1 MLTFAE
7 HISEA
12 ADCLQISQ
20 ELVTSGRRRQAS
32 DILWLAV
39 KHAIS
44 AIAIATG
51 QDYGKY
57 QHKQAVVRRLA
68 DATGDDQLLASLK
81 VAMRIHADADQG
93 FLSILELVIR
103 QRQTYSLVE
112 QLLNI
117 ATESNPATLTPPPEQ
132 PN

>member
-7 HISEA
+7 HISAA

-44 AIAIATG
+44 AIATATG

-57 QHKQAVVRRLA
+57 QHKRAVVRRLA
-68 DATGDDQLLASLK
+68 AETGNPQLLESLR

-112 QLLNI
+112 LLLNI
-117 ATESNPATLTPPPEQ
+117 ATDLIPPP
-132 PN
+132 

>member
-1 MLTFAE
+1 MLTFVE

-32 DILWLAV
+32 DILWLGV

-57 QHKQAVVRRLA
+57 QHKRAVVRRLA
-68 DATGDDQLLASLK
+68 AETGDQQLRDSLK
-81 VAMRIHADADQG
+81 VAMRIHADADMG
-93 FLSILELVIR
+93 FLSILDLVIR

-112 QLLNI
+112 RLLNI
-117 ATESNPATLTPPPEQ
+117 ATTIAPPPEQ
-132 PN
+132 ST

>member
-20 ELVTSGRRRQAS
+20 ELVTGGQRRPAS
-32 DILWLAV
+32 DILWLAA
-39 KHAIS
+39 KHSINAV
-44 AIAIATG
+44 AIATG

-57 QHKQAVVRRLA
+57 RHKQAVVSRLA
-68 DATGDDQLLASLK
+68 AETGNPQLLESLK

-117 ATESNPATLTPPPEQ
+117 ATTLTPPPEQ

>member
-20 ELVTSGRRRQAS
+20 ELVTSGRRRPAS
-32 DILWLAV
+32 DILWLGV

-57 QHKQAVVRRLA
+57 QHKRAVVRRLA
-68 DATGDDQLLASLK
+68 VETGDQQLRDSLK
-81 VAMRIHADADQG
+81 VAMRIHADADLG
-93 FLSILELVIR
+93 FLSIVELIIR

-112 QLLNI
+112 RLLDI
-117 ATESNPATLTPPPEQ
+117 ATALTPPPEQ
-132 PN
+132 ST

>member
-7 HISEA
+7 HVSAA

-20 ELVTSGRRRQAS
+20 QLVTGGWRRPAS

-39 KHAIS
+39 KHAID
-44 AIAIATG
+44 AIAIAAG

-57 QHKQAVVRRLA
+57 QHKQAIVSRLA
-68 DATGDDQLLASLK
+68 NETGDGQFRASLK
-81 VAMRIHADADQG
+81 VAMRIHADAEQG
-93 FLSILELVIR
+93 FLSIPELVIR
-103 QRQTYSLVE
+103 QRQTYSFVE

-117 ATESNPATLTPPPEQ
+117 AAAPTPPPEQ
-132 PN
+132 SN

>member
-7 HISEA
+7 HISAA

-20 ELVTSGRRRQAS
+20 ELVISGRRRPAS

-44 AIAIATG
+44 AIAIAMG

-57 QHKQAVVRRLA
+57 QHKRAVVRRLA
-68 DATGDDQLLASLK
+68 AETGDDQLLASLK

-112 QLLNI
+112 LLLNI
-117 ATESNPATLTPPPEQ
+117 ATDLIPPP
-132 PN
+132 

>member
-12 ADCLQISQ
+12 DDCLQISQ
-20 ELVTSGRRRQAS
+20 ELVTSGRRRPAS

-39 KHAIS
+39 KHAID

-57 QHKQAVVRRLA
+57 PHKQAVVSRLA
-68 DATGDDQLLASLK
+68 DETGNPQLIESLK
-81 VAMRIHADADQG
+81 VAMRIHSDADQG

-112 QLLNI
+112 QLLNT
-117 ATESNPATLTPPPEQ
+117 ATALTPPLEHS
-132 PN
+132 N

>member
-12 ADCLQISQ
+12 DDCLQISQ
-20 ELVTSGRRRQAS
+20 ELVTGGRRRQAS
-32 DILWLAV
+32 DILCLAV

-44 AIAIATG
+44 ASAIATG

-68 DATGDDQLLASLK
+68 AETGNPQLLESLK

-103 QRQTYSLVE
+103 QRQTYSLAE
-112 QLLNI
+112 LLLNI
-117 ATESNPATLTPPPEQ
+117 STALTLPPEQ
-132 PN
+132 SN